1 LPAELDNGLSV
12 ARKKAL
18 FLRVLLPAVLA
29 ENKQIRQQRA
39 WLLQLLADGLP
50 SKDSVTWQHLQ
61 QLADEYAVS
70 GNLNEADMRR
80 RLLERVDEV
89 PVALVL
95 AQAAN
100 ESGWGTSR
108 FVLQAN
114 NLFGH
119 WTYSADKGLVPL
131 QRDKDK
137 THRVRIFPT
146 LRLSVRS
153 YLHNLNT
160 GRAYQR
166 LRQLRASLREQ
177 KLPLDSEYMA
187 AGLVNYSER
196 GEDYVREIRALIRSN
211 ALDQYETMQLR
222 DYSWPPLATSGGQVP
237 E

>member
-1 LPAELDNGLSV
+1 
-12 ARKKAL
+12 
-18 FLRVLLPAVLA
+18 
-29 ENKQIRQQRA
+29 
-39 WLLQLLADGLP
+39 
-50 SKDSVTWQHLQ
+50 
-61 QLADEYAVS
+61 
-70 GNLNEADMRR
+70 
-80 RLLERVDEV
+80 
-89 PVALVL
+89 
-95 AQAAN
+95 
-100 ESGWGTSR
+100 
-108 FVLQAN
+108 
-114 NLFGH
+114 
-119 WTYSADKGLVPL
+119 
-131 QRDKDK
+131 
-137 THRVRIFPT
+137 VRIFPT